1 MNTIRS
7 IIFIIGY
14 SLLTIIYGS
23 LSLLSWLLPP
33 LVRHRFIS
41 YWTYISLIW
50 LRITCG
56 IRHEVS
62 GKENFDKALG
72 PYVVLSKHQSTWETL
87 FLQGQFWPASTVLK
101 KELLQIPFFGWGLR
115 ALKPIAI
122 DRGNPKEAL
131 KQVKEKGQTR
141 LNEGLNIV
149 LFPEGTRTLPG
160 ERKKYARSGADIA
173 KKASAPILPVA
184 HNAGKYWPNK
194 SFLKFP
200 GTIKVVIGKPIM
212 TEGKSSKEIIQ
223 EVELWIES
231 TTAKLS

>member
-7 IIFIIGY
+7 IIFLIDY

-101 KELLQIPFFGWGLR
+101 KELLQIPFFGWGLWATR
-115 ALKPIAI
+115 PISI
-122 DRGNPKEAL
+122 DRADRKNALDQVVEQGIEKIKEGRHIL
-131 KQVKEKGQTR
+131 V
-141 LNEGLNIV
+141 
-149 LFPEGTRTLPG
+149 FPEGTRTPYG
-160 ERKKYARSGADIA
+160 QVGRYKKGAA
-173 KKASAPILPVA
+173 KLASAAKVPIIPIA
-184 HNAGKYWPNK
+184 HNAGKYWSST
-194 SFLKFP
+194 SFWIKP
-200 GTIKVVIGKPIM
+200 GTIRCIIGPEIL
-212 TEGKSSKEIIQ
+212 TSGKREPDITGEI
-223 EVELWIES
+223 ENWIKS
-231 TTAKLS
+231 QGL